1 MLRALSSFP
10 VSRASRFPNP
20 SCPRSDQSV
29 KKHEIIQTQEEIELL
44 KKKSEKTA
52 AECAHLESVTEQ
64 RAAAGQALHEDLN
77 EIKNHADE
85 MGTNIQGIDETIAL
99 GNEILSF
106 HEEEMER
113 LGEQIEQGSAQI
125 GPVRFKLRDQHQTE
139 QARIAGRLKK
149 AAMRTE
155 RTQTKLDETIAL
167 AEGSDAA
174 CLALHE
180 EQRAVGERIEALEKD
195 HAVALE
201 RRDQTADQARVATER
216 AQRAADALADQERAN
231 REAKAKND
239 DENEEA
245 QRRMEEHARATAELV
260 RALKKAED
268 GLECEREKAVRA
280 HEELEQAEEHL
291 RDTSQELAAA
301 RTALEEVNADIIACD
316 ARVRQL
322 DQEADALDRACAQKR
337 TEVKETNNRRK
348 ALEAQLNGDLSHES
362 APVPELAQSEERLLE
377 SRAANELL
385 RKESSALDR
394 KIKARSARSGRG
406 ESPSLSR
413 MRSESLTR
421 LALFCGGWGET
432 PRRAARRM
440 PRMISSRSRRIA
452 RKRRRTSA

>member
-1 MLRALSSFP
+1 MEQ
-10 VSRASRFPNP
+10 
-20 SCPRSDQSV
+20 PRSDCSL
-29 KKHEIIQTQEEIELL
+29 I
-44 KKKSEKTA
+44 A
-52 AECAHLESVTEQ
+52 AGAS
-64 RAAAGQALHEDLN
+64 AAAGVA
-77 EIKNHADE
+77 
-85 MGTNIQGIDETIAL
+85 
-99 GNEILSF
+99 S
-106 HEEEMER
+106 
-113 LGEQIEQGSAQI
+113 
-125 GPVRFKLRDQHQTE
+125 
-139 QARIAGRLKK
+139 
-149 AAMRTE
+149 
-155 RTQTKLDETIAL
+155 
-167 AEGSDAA
+167 
-174 CLALHE
+174 
-180 EQRAVGERIEALEKD
+180 AVGCSAA
-195 HAVALE
+195 AVAGG
-201 RRDQTADQARVATER
+201 ASS
-216 AQRAADALADQERAN
+216 
-231 REAKAKND
+231 
-239 DENEEA
+239 
-245 QRRMEEHARATAELV
+245 
-260 RALKKAED
+260 
-268 GLECEREKAVRA
+268 EKSARA